1 MNGHF
6 YRSEDKNYQTFK
18 ENYIFKNHF
27 IEDLDLENIHAK
39 LKTQDKNILKLKT
52 RKMEHTYNATNNVFV
67 TVCLAVYLISYFKC
81 IES

>member
-6 YRSEDKNYQTFK
+6 YKSEDKNYQTFK

-52 RKMEHTYNATNNVFV
+52 RKMELSGSRLSRSGSEIV
-67 TVCLAVYLISYFKC
+67 TSV
-81 IES
+81 